1 MRPPTRMDNA
11 NRFKL
16 GLFCTNCSGA
26 LAMTKV
32 PERWDASWD
41 NNVTAARMAAE
52 AGIEF
57 ILPIARWHG
66 YQGQTNTS
74 GSSYETLTWASG
86 LLAATE
92 EITVFG
98 TVHVPFINPV
108 LAAKQIVTADHV
120 GKGRFGLNIVSGW
133 NQGEFDMFGVDLLEH
148 DARYD
153 YSEEWLTI
161 VNKIWS
167 DGDPFD
173 FEGNFF
179 KLSGVVSNPKPHG
192 GGRPL
197 VMSAGSSDAGRAFAA
212 RHADC
217 LFMIVVD
224 LDKLAGDVA
233 RVVKMVDDKSRA
245 RVFCSGHIVC
255 RPTQK
260 EAEEYYRYY
269 VHEMGDWDAVEHMME
284 IRQQSHSVPKDRLP
298 QIKERLISGLAT
310 FPVIG
315 SPDTVAETL
324 RQMTVAGLSGMAFGL
339 VNFVDEL
346 PFIREALLPRLV
358 RLGLRER

>member
-108 LAAKQIVTADHV
+108 LAAK
-120 GKGRFGLNIVSGW
+120 
-133 NQGEFDMFGVDLLEH
+133 
-148 DARYD
+148 
-153 YSEEWLTI
+153 
-161 VNKIWS
+161 
-167 DGDPFD
+167 
-173 FEGNFF
+173 
-179 KLSGVVSNPKPHG
+179 
-192 GGRPL
+192 
-197 VMSAGSSDAGRAFAA
+197 
-212 RHADC
+212 
-217 LFMIVVD
+217 
-224 LDKLAGDVA
+224 
-233 RVVKMVDDKSRA
+233 
-245 RVFCSGHIVC
+245 
-255 RPTQK
+255 
-260 EAEEYYRYY
+260 
-269 VHEMGDWDAVEHMME
+269 
-284 IRQQSHSVPKDRLP
+284 
-298 QIKERLISGLAT
+298 
-310 FPVIG
+310 
-315 SPDTVAETL
+315 
-324 RQMTVAGLSGMAFGL
+324 
-339 VNFVDEL
+339 
-346 PFIREALLPRLV
+346 
-358 RLGLRER
+358 